1 MDVNPLRVLTYKGR
15 GGRKEQGWQV
25 GEEVA
30 VGTGDSR
37 VLAGGEAFGAPR
49 RKVPICWS
57 RVEEVTQLCFRDHP
71 RAPASWALSHG
82 HGANCIC
89 GMAAVPSVFSFTPLS
104 H

>member
-30 VGTGDSR
+30 VGTGDTH

-49 RKVPICWS
+49 RKVPMCWS
-57 RVEEVTQLCFRDHP
+57 RVGEGKGSAAGGGDS
-71 RAPASWALSHG
+71 APL
-82 HGANCIC
+82 
-89 GMAAVPSVFSFTPLS
+89 
-104 H
+104 